1 MILLASTGV
10 AHAEDPLPASDS
22 CGAARAT
29 GTLSAAEVA
38 FEKARDAWT
47 AISYPTALAYSV
59 HVHAIENGEE
69 RSLHYPGEED
79 THAGRIYTDRFSDE
93 ETAHPYA
100 PPGFDLIPGV
110 GLIVHGGKVKVSRDD
125 VNPKLV
131 RDILGAPHLS
141 PTYSFGLRRAVA
153 QTGAAAAGELTS
165 IRAIGKTSVVARNY
179 TIVCQAVTTEGGPE
193 LQLTL
198 TPLRN
203 PHDFR
208 LRELWLDTESFLP
221 KRLRTAGNFTYGAP
235 LGADWLTT
243 FRRSGAVI
251 YIDREVALSTLKID
265 SHSYQDA
272 TIEFEGVTALV
283 TPTVRTLIR
292 QPATAYDLREP

>member
-1 MILLASTGV
+1 MFSLASTGV
-10 AHAEDPLPASDS
+10 ARAEGPLPGDS
-22 CGAARAT
+22 CGSARASS
-29 GTLSAAEVA
+29 TLSAAEVA

-47 AISYPTALAYSV
+47 TISYPAALTYKV
-59 HVHAIENGEE
+59 HIHAVEHGEV

-93 ETAHPYA
+93 ETAHPYT

-110 GLIVHGGKVKVSRDD
+110 GLIVHGGKVKLSRDD

-165 IRAIGKTSVVARNY
+165 IKAIGKTSVVARNY
-179 TIVCQAVTTEGGPE
+179 TIVCQTVTTGGQPE
-193 LQLTL
+193 LELTL

-208 LRELWLDTESFLP
+208 LRELWLDAESFLP
-221 KRLRTAGNFTYGAP
+221 KRLRTAGNFTYGPP

-243 FRRSGAVI
+243 FKHAGAAI
-251 YIDREVALSTLKID
+251 YIDREVALSMLKVN
-265 SHSYQDA
+265 SHSYEDA
-272 TIEFEGVTALV
+272 TIEFENVSALAG
-283 TPTVRTLIR
+283 PTVRTLIP
-292 QPATAYDLREP
+292 QTATTNDLREP